1 MGHPSEN
8 SPSSEVRGCEII
20 FFQSLKGANFF
31 KKLKLLGQ
39 LSKSGAKGMKM
50 IRTTSGMDLAQ
61 LVFCV
66 LIGCP
71 NRCFSP

>member
-1 MGHPSEN
+1 MGRPSEN

-20 FFQSLKGANFF
+20 IFQSLKGANFF

-50 IRTTSGMDLAQ
+50 IRTTLRYG
-61 LVFCV
+61 
-66 LIGCP
+66 
-71 NRCFSP
+71 FSPTCILCPDRVSQ